1 MPGVTD
7 ITGLGSLTSVSRVS
21 MEQLPK
27 LEKISF
33 LKNLKGAHFSYLSL
47 GNVAA
52 LKEMDV
58 TGLTIDE
65 LKLSSVPEGL
75 LLKAMTLSREKCQC
89 QVVKECVSKDLR
101 MQRSHWNLQL

>member
-1 MPGVTD
+1 
-7 ITGLGSLTSVSRVS
+7 

-33 LKNLKGAHFSYLSL
+33 LKNLKERILLIYLWEI
-47 GNVAA
+47 VAA

-75 LLKAMTLSREKCQC
+75 LLKGDEHFHGKS
-89 QVVKECVSKDLR
+89 VSVR
-101 MQRSHWNLQL
+101 